1 MFTRG
6 NRLLQPLPKW
16 GEGDRLTQAP
26 GTIAIFCKPICGLA
40 RGKHHRFQMSKSFP
54 GQGGGK
60 ENPKP
65 GTVATA
71 EARSGFQCCLCL
83 TVLRRGDD
91 RQITLQWGG
100 GGFWD
105 PPVLGKSQRRVT
117 LSIWREF
124 IASGA
129 LACPRV
135 NIQDQIGCLGMGMCR

>member
-100 GGFWD
+100 GGLLGPSSPWKVTTESD
-105 PPVLGKSQRRVT
+105 PEHLERIHRQWSFGLSQSEHSRPNR
-117 LSIWREF
+117 L
-124 IASGA
+124 
-129 LACPRV
+129 PRHGYV
-135 NIQDQIGCLGMGMCR
+135 